1 MLEIGKVAIPDWRV
15 EEKRVKIN
23 GKERYLWQAVDGA
36 GDVLEFYVT
45 ETRDEAAA
53 IQFLKK
59 ALKGR

>member
-1 MLEIGKVAIPDWRV
+1 MLEMGKAAIPDWRV

-36 GDVLEFYVT
+36 GEVLEFYVT
-45 ETRDEAAA
+45 EMRDEAAA
-53 IQFLKK
+53 MMFLKQ